1 MDIVKGTIQD
11 AQKAVAAQ
19 IDHIDNSSKDVIDH
33 VFSQVRSL
41 LDDYKVTVIFEK
53 VK

>member
-11 AQKAVAAQ
+11 AEKAVAAQ
-19 IDHIDNSSKDVIDH
+19 IDHVDQDSKDVIDH

-41 LDDYKVTVIFEK
+41 LDGYKITVTFEK